1 MEAEEYFKSQEIVS
15 KKRYDALH
23 AYFVENQ
30 DAREIAAQYGYTLS
44 SLYSLIRDFREHLKS
59 SNKEDF
65 FFKNSQLG
73 RKRRKNDGL
82 DEIIINLRKLGFSV
96 EEIVGIAQ
104 SENFST
110 SYGYVH
116 KLLKDDGFARLP
128 RRSAEDKRK
137 LELPVLKAPV
147 ATTIKVNKEEK
158 FHSTNT
164 GLFAFLPIIRKYGI
178 DKIIEASD
186 YPSTKEIS
194 KLSSILSFMVLKLS
208 NVKRY
213 SDDDLWCMDRGL
225 GLFSGLN
232 VLPKSAWLSSYSS
245 RVTSVMNTSFLK
257 QLHQIW
263 VENGLLSDTVNLDFT
278 TIPYWGNGEHLENNW
293 SGKRGKALSSMLA
306 VLAQDPDNGII
317 DYGGCNVLHKNESDV
332 VLEYLDFYKITA
344 TGYQNLNYLIFDSKF
359 TNYENL
365 SELDERQIKFITIRR
380 RGEKILEQINK
391 NNNYK
396 TIRVDASGLK
406 KRTLKVRDETIIL
419 KGYRD
424 SKTNKPK
431 SIRQIIIT
439 EHGRSKPALIITN
452 DFEMPVEKIVRK
464 YCRRWLVEKGIDE
477 QIDFFHLNRLS
488 SSMVIKVDFDLVMT
502 ILAHNIYRLFALML
516 QRYEHFSDERIYEKF
531 ITNNGDIT
539 IKQKSDTINVE
550 LKKKRDLP
558 FIIEVMKNFD
568 QTLYPWI
575 GNKKLKFIPVA
586 SS

>member
-1 MEAEEYFKSQEIVS
+1 MEVEEYFKSQKVVN

-23 AYFVENQ
+23 AYFVEKCDTQ
-30 DAREIAAQYGYTLS
+30 AIADQYGYTLS
-44 SLYSLIRDFREHLKS
+44 SLYSLIRDFREHLNSEKRG
-59 SNKEDF
+59 DF
-65 FFKNSQLG
+65 FFKDSHLG
-73 RKRRKNDGL
+73 RKKRKDDGL
-82 DEIIINLRKLGFSV
+82 DELIISLRKQNFSV

-104 SENFST
+104 SKNFST

-128 RRSAEDKRK
+128 RRSTDEKKK

-147 ATTIKVNKEEK
+147 ATTLKINKNER
-158 FHSTNT
+158 FHSTST
-164 GLFAFLPIIRKYGI
+164 GLFAFLPVICKYGI
-178 DKIIEASD
+178 DKAIEASD
-186 YPSTKEIS
+186 YPSTKEVS
-194 KLSSILSFMVLKLS
+194 KLSSILSFIVLKLS
-208 NVKRY
+208 SVKRY

-225 GLFSGLN
+225 GLFAGLN

-245 RVTSVMNTSFLK
+245 RVTTEMNTSFLK
-257 QLHQIW
+257 QLHRIW
-263 VENGLLSDTVNLDFT
+263 IENELLSDTVNLDFT
-278 TIPYWGNGEHLENNW
+278 TIPYWGDGEHLENNW

-317 DYGGCNVLHKNESDV
+317 DYGGCDVRHKNESAV
-332 VLEYLDFYKITA
+332 VLEYLDFYKQTVKGNQ
-344 TGYQNLNYLIFDSKF
+344 TLNYLIFDSKF
-359 TNYENL
+359 SNYENL
-365 SELDERQIKFITIRR
+365 SKLDERQIKFITIRR
-380 RGEKILEQINK
+380 RGEKILEQIQK
-391 NNNYK
+391 NDNYK
-396 TIRVDASGLK
+396 TIRVDACGLK

-419 KGYRD
+419 KGYCD

-452 DFEMPVEKIVRK
+452 DFDMPVEKIVRK

-477 QIDFFHLNRLS
+477 QIDFFHLNRVS

-531 ITNNGDIT
+531 IANNGDIAIST
-539 IKQKSDTINVE
+539 NSDTINVE

-558 FIIEVMKNFD
+558 FIIELMKNFD
-568 QTLYPWI
+568 QIVYPWL
-575 GNKKLKFIPVA
+575 GNKKVKFIPVA